1 MGEEGVG
8 GPFEVK
14 PAVEPGSAAPDLAAP
29 VGHQEVLD
37 SLAAGQAGAARR
49 AQDNLE
55 RRLRDEELVRRLST
69 QDFTGRLYEFF
80 EAELAR
86 YAVSVLRAWMHSGYV
101 FRLLAQR
108 RVELHP
114 TEAELREL
122 HDDAETRQDLAAMT
136 VAVALSKFR
145 VNALRDGGWRVE
157 GGANLTTYFM
167 GACLFDFPNQFRKH
181 RAYLQRHARA
191 VAMEARVFDAG
202 ERRGADPADLALGE
216 MHVRDA
222 LKRAP
227 NGRTRAAVALT
238 VDGYSQEEI
247 AELTQ
252 SGSARAVEGIMYR
265 WRLREKGEYA
275 EGERDARTG

>member
-8 GPFEVK
+8 SRFGIQP
-14 PAVEPGSAAPDLAAP
+14 EPAAPDLAAP

-49 AQDNLE
+49 AQENLE
-55 RRLRDEELVRRLST
+55 RRLRDEQLVRKLGA

-86 YAVSVLRAWMHSGYV
+86 YAVSVLRAWMYSGYI
-101 FRLLAQR
+101 FKLLAQR

-122 HDDAETRQDLAAMT
+122 HDDAEARQDLAAMT

-191 VAMEARVFDAG
+191 VAVQARVHEVSAQ
-202 ERRGADPADLALGE
+202 RGVDPADLALGQ

-222 LKRAP
+222 LGRVS
-227 NGRTRAAVALT
+227 NGRTRAVVALT
-238 VDGYSQEEI
+238 IDGYSQEEI
-247 AELTQ
+247 AELTE

-265 WRLREKGEYA
+265 WRMKEKGEYGR
-275 EGERDARTG
+275 GEDDAHA